1 MHAAVDG
8 RGRPVRLILSPG
20 QSGDAPRALPLLKDL
35 PAKHVLADAAYDS
48 FAIREDIASRGGV
61 ACIRP
66 NRSRKNPAAYDRQR
80 YRNRNIVERFFGF
93 IKRWRRVAT
102 RYEKKA
108 ANFLGI
114 VQLAATLVSMGSA
127 SVHTT

>member
-1 MHAAVDG
+1 M
-8 RGRPVRLILSPG
+8 RLILSPG

-48 FAIREDIASRGGV
+48 KAIREDVASRGGI

-66 NRSRKNPAAYDRQR
+66 NPTRKHPASYDRQR

-108 ANFLGI
+108 ENFLGM
-114 VQLAATLVSMGSA
+114 VELAATLVSMPGK